1 MPDFPQTRY
10 FIFAGSLAL
19 MLAAAGCKSKKMH
32 VNSGAYVTVDGTQ
45 DGLGHIQ
52 KDFQP
57 ASRTS
62 EGILVTLDSDVLF
75 PLNSSFLNAQAKA
88 ELDKLVKLLDADY
101 RNSKLS
107 IAGHTDATGAAEYNQ
122 GLSEKRAVSVKDYLV
137 SQGISAS
144 RITTKGFGQTKPIA
158 PNNTLEGRQKNRRVE
173 ITIIE

>member
-1 MPDFPQTRY
+1 MPNFSQSR
-10 FIFAGSLAL
+10 FIFIAGTMLLLLATG
-19 MLAAAGCKSKKMH
+19 ACKSKKLK
-32 VNSGAYVTVDGTQ
+32 VNSGAYVTVDGTK

-52 KDFQP
+52 QDFQS

-88 ELDKLVKLLDADY
+88 ELDKLVKLVSSDY
-101 RNSKLS
+101 RDSKLS
-107 IAGHTDATGAAEYNQ
+107 VAGHTDATGAAEYNQ
-122 GLSEKRAVSVKDYLV
+122 GLSEKRAISVKDYLV
-137 SQGISAS
+137 SQGVSAS
-144 RITTKGFGQTKPIA
+144 RLTTKGFGQTKPVA